1 MVKSGLAMQIELDL
15 GRTPFSL
22 DHTLSC
28 GQTFRWQKGGD
39 WWIGVV
45 GHAALK
51 VRQGNGMLEF
61 QASSDD
67 VNKGFLQRYFRLD
80 DDLPVIYSKIAKD
93 TYVRR
98 AIRQFHGLRLVRQEP
113 WECLI
118 SYICATFKNIPAIKQ
133 MIHNL
138 SMRFGKPV
146 MFDGQEHCTFPEP
159 EILAEASLAD
169 LKLCKLGYR
178 AVNVRETARLLCR
191 GKFDLESLRTIPY
204 QKANRMLL
212 SLPGVGSK
220 VADCVLLFSLGKLE
234 AFPIDVW
241 MKRVILECYSQYFE
255 TEFLDRI
262 RSRRGLSTREYKVF
276 YDFGR
281 GYFGE
286 YLGYA
291 QEYLYHYKRCQ
302 MQRVG
307 KA

>member
-1 MVKSGLAMQIELDL
+1 MQIELDL
-15 GRTPFSL
+15 GKTPFSL

-28 GQTFRWQKGGD
+28 GQTFRWQKQGG

-45 GHAALK
+45 SQAALK
-51 VRQGNGMLEF
+51 VRQNEGMLEF

-67 VNKGFLQRYFRLD
+67 VNRGFLERYFRLD

-93 TYVRR
+93 RHVRR
-98 AIRQFHGLRLVRQEP
+98 AVRQFRGLRLVRQEP

-133 MIHNL
+133 MIRNL
-138 SMRFGKPV
+138 CVRFGRPL
-146 MFDGQEHCTFPEP
+146 MFDSLELYTFPEP

-178 AVNVRETARLLCR
+178 AVNVRETSRLVSS
-191 GKFDLESLRTIPY
+191 GKFDLESLRTMPY
-204 QKANRMLL
+204 QEAKKMLL
-212 SLPGVGSK
+212 SLPGVGPK

-241 MKRVILECYSQYFE
+241 MKRLILECYSQYFE
-255 TEFLDRI
+255 TEFVGKI
-262 RSRRGLSTREYKVF
+262 RSKSSLSTREYQVL

-281 GYFGE
+281 GYFDE

-302 MQRVG
+302 RQSVE

>member
-1 MVKSGLAMQIELDL
+1 LDL

-28 GQTFRWQKGGD
+28 GQTFRWQKHGD
-39 WWIGVV
+39 WWVGVV
-45 GHAALK
+45 SEVALK
-51 VRQGNGMLEF
+51 MRQSGDMLEF

-67 VNKGFLQRYFRLD
+67 VNKGFLEQYFRLD

-93 TYVRR
+93 THVRS
-98 AIRQFHGLRLVRQEP
+98 AVRQFHGLRLVRQEP

-138 SMRFGKPV
+138 SKRFGRPV
-146 MFDGQEHCTFPEP
+146 MFDGQEFYTFPEP

-178 AVNVRETARLLCR
+178 AVNVRETARLICL
-191 GKFDLESLRTIPY
+191 GKFNLESLRTMPY
-204 QKANRMLL
+204 QEAKRILL
-212 SLPGVGSK
+212 GLPGVGPK
-220 VADCVLLFSLGKLE
+220 VADCVLLFALGKLE

-241 MKRVILECYSQYFE
+241 MKRVILECYSQYFD
-255 TEFLDRI
+255 TGFVDKI
-262 RSRRGLSTREYKVF
+262 RSKGGLLTREYQVL

-281 GYFGE
+281 RYFGE

-302 MQRVG
+302 GQSVE